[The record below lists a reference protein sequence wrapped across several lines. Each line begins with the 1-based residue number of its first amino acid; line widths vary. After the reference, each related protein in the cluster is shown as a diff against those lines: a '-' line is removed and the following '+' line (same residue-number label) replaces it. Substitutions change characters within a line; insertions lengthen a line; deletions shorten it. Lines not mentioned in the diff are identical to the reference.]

1 MFLLGHSVRI
11 YSTQTSYIG
20 TARLL
25 YSQIKLQSNATVNIR
40 LLPLLYRSLTD
51 IVRRWRSQA
60 GAKEHVGTLSDG
72 LTDLTGCV

>member
-60 GAKEHVGTLSDG
+60 GAEEHVGTLYHR
-72 LTDLTGCV
+72 LTDLTASV